1 MDHVGIPVINSA
13 PHAQRARQVARDLY
27 GDAAVP
33 QEFPLWYASE
43 SFSTYCRAYPGVLA
57 LLGIQN
63 LEKGCG
69 AEHHNERFD
78 IDEDA
83 LDMGVQVT
91 VGYVRSLM
99 DHGLPV

>member
-1 MDHVGIPVINSA
+1 MPSGPGKWPGICTAMPPFPRSF
-13 PHAQRARQVARDLY
+13 PCGMPQRA
-27 GDAAVP
+27 
-33 QEFPLWYASE
+33 FPPIAGL
-43 SFSTYCRAYPGVLA
+43 T

-69 AEHHNERFD
+69 AEDHNERFD